1 MFAVEI
7 KKELNMYYSVKTKV
21 VFILLFLFISSK
33 CFSVYH
39 RIGGIEILSYSILQ
53 IEVNQDIAYTLE
65 TQSFKIYNISD
76 ITNPILLNELNI
88 NGYAKHM
95 SIQGNYAYISAF
107 TSGYQVGCFFIVEL
121 TDANNLTIVYEYFT
135 YLNNGYYAPTKSFVK
150 NDLAYVTFYDPYT
163 WDSKLRIFDIRDP
176 QNTTL
181 EGTLFHSMEVLEL
194 TVNND
199 FCYLFGWGQG
209 HCLVID
215 VSDKSNPFI
224 ATTYYDF
231 PVVRAIKLIN
241 NIGYCCCSISFK
253 IYNFID
259 PYNLSLIGECGGV
272 YPTKSI
278 DIYGIKAFTA
288 AGSGG
293 LRVIDISNIEEP
305 FLIDVYDSKNSANP
319 SAIQVTAYN
328 NDIAFL
334 TDTSN
339 CGFLFID
346 TSDTYNSH
354 LINHY
359 DYHCYE
365 NYISSSDN
373 ILVFGDN
380 GTIYFF
386 DITDTYNPIQ
396 LYSHSPCP
404 DGYIRIVH
412 AEQDYVFVSFFEDI
426 FSPLY
431 VYDIS
436 NPDNIHLVGSCNV
449 AWSRPVRE
457 MSLNGNFLYLATGN
471 NQGLIIYEISPN
483 NDPVFVTSYDEYHT
497 LTIEIQDD
505 IAYISTINGLG
516 ILDVSD
522 PNNVFLLNEWQTPDY
537 IKSILIKDD
546 ILYLLLYDNKLY
558 LVDIMDIYNPIIL
571 SDILPYSSSTI
582 SPNYVVEENELIFS
596 DLNWNEL
603 FVYDVINPEEPVLD
617 SSLRWNLKAVDLIV
631 YDNCIITANRSY
643 GLSFLEMTNFTNT
656 QDNIIDIIS
665 LNVKN
670 YPNPFNPETTI
681 SFSLA
686 KDAKTCQPWMI
697 EIFNL
702 KGQKV
707 KQFSDIRGQTS
718 VVWDGTD
725 DNNKPVSSGIYFY
738 KLKAGDYQ
746 KVRKM
751 ILLK

>member
-1 MFAVEI
+1 MKRI
-7 KKELNMYYSVKTKV
+7 
-21 VFILLFLFISSK
+21 FIILFIFISLKS
-33 CFSVYH
+33 FSVYH

-53 IEVNQDIAYTLE
+53 IEVHQDIAYTLE
-65 TQSFKIYNISD
+65 TQSFKIYDISD

-88 NGYAKHM
+88 DGYAQHM

-121 TDANNLTIVYEYFT
+121 NDANNLTIVYEYFT
-135 YLNNGYYAPTKSFVK
+135 YLSNGYYAPTKSFIK
-150 NDLAYVTFYDPYT
+150 NDFAYVTFYDPST
-163 WDSKLRIFDIRDP
+163 WDSKLRIFDISEP

-209 HCLVID
+209 YCLVVD
-215 VSDKSNPFI
+215 VSDKSNPTI

-231 PVVRAIKLIN
+231 PVVRAIKLID
-241 NIGYCCCSISFK
+241 NIGYCCCGISFK
-253 IYNFID
+253 IYDFSD
-259 PYNLSLIGECGGV
+259 PYTLSLIGECGGV
-272 YPTKSI
+272 YQTKSI
-278 DIYGIKAFTA
+278 DIYGNKEFIA

-293 LRVIDISNIEEP
+293 LKVFDITNIEEP
-305 FLIDVYDSKNSANP
+305 YLIDVYDSNNSSNS

-346 TSDTYNSH
+346 TSDSYNSH

-359 DYHCYE
+359 NYNCYE
-365 NYISSSDN
+365 NRISSYDN
-373 ILVFGDN
+373 ILVFVDN
-380 GTIYFF
+380 ETIYFF

-396 LYSHSPCP
+396 LYSHSAA
-404 DGYIRIVH
+404 GYLQVVY
-412 AEQDYVFVSFFEDI
+412 ATQDYVFVTLMQDI
-426 FSPLY
+426 LNRLY

-436 NPDNIHLVGSCNV
+436 NPDNIHLVGSCNT
-449 AWSRPVRE
+449 ASSCLVRA
-457 MSLNGNFLYLATGN
+457 MSLNDNFLYLATGD
-471 NQGLIIYEISPN
+471 NQGVIIYEISPN
-483 NDPVFVTSYDEYHT
+483 NDPVFVTCYDEYHT

-505 IAYISTINGLG
+505 IAYISTITGLG

-537 IKSILIKDD
+537 IKSILIKGNV
-546 ILYLLLYDNKLY
+546 LYLLLYDNKLY
-558 LVDIMDIYNPIIL
+558 LVDIIDIYNPIIL
-571 SDILPYSSSTI
+571 SDILPYSSSAI

-603 FVYDVINPEEPVLD
+603 FVYDVSNPEEPVLD
-617 SSLRWNLKAVDLIV
+617 SSLRWNLKTVDLIV
-631 YDNCIITANRSY
+631 YDNCIITANRIY

-656 QDNIIDIIS
+656 QDNIIDIMS
-665 LNVKN
+665 LNVNN
-670 YPNPFNPETTI
+670 YPNPFNPETTV
-681 SFSLA
+681 SFSVTQTSSFVTL
-686 KDAKTCQPWMI
+686 
-697 EIFNL
+697 EIYNI

-707 KQFSDIRGQTS
+707 KTLVNEVLPAGVHSTIWNGR
-718 VVWDGTD
+718 D
-725 DNNKPVSSGIYFY
+725 DNGNRVGSGIYFY
-738 KLKAGDYQ
+738 KLSTKDETIT
-746 KVRKM
+746 KKM
-751 ILLK
+751 LMLK